1 MNLTRL
7 ETSNKRICQFYSANP
22 SIHFEAVNLLFV
34 DLFEKLLTDM
44 DKTMTQT
51 VHSQLL
57 SGLSELHSSM
67 SSLNQSMNH
76 MQTDMTVTMLSRFSE
91 LKSDYIKETRSIIV
105 SNNIDNITPFIEQ
118 NNSILIERTNRLI
131 QELVPHQSKEI
142 QSLLQTFRTSM
153 AEDTSNL
160 LRELTPQSIQDFL
173 SQFEMKSNLLLQN
186 MQQPIF
192 SFITASEDRI
202 SNHIGALKES
212 SLIAQ
217 QNQSKI
223 VSELTELV
231 GRFRSDQVSQQMIDR
246 HLVQTLTR
254 LFHTADISTSQQN
267 PGQVLLK
274 RQRKT
279 PILIEH
285 RESEDNI
292 PMEDISPFLASVEE
306 HHSHGIFL
314 SQKSGIA
321 SKKNFQIEL
330 HNQFII
336 VFIHHG
342 EYSSSKIEAAV
353 DIIDGLAMRLKQ
365 IHPNSKEDCAIP
377 KEVLDSINNEYQI
390 FLSQK
395 NAVVEVFKESQKKV
409 LSQID
414 EFRFPCLDKFL
425 ATKYSAPIQKPGL
438 KCDLCKSF
446 CGNNLKALAAH
457 KRGCIRKKSA
467 NITNVLTPVH
477 DENVVNV
484 NTRPVGPIRVSF

>member
-1 MNLTRL
+1 MSVSSLQ
-7 ETSNKRICQFYSANP
+7 TSNKRICQFYSANP
-22 SIHFEAVNLLFV
+22 SINFEAVNILFV
-34 DLFEKLLTDM
+34 DLFERLLTDM

-57 SGLSELHSSM
+57 TGLSELTKTVNH
-67 SSLNQSMNH
+67 NQTNF
-76 MQTDMTVTMLSRFSE
+76 VANMLTRFVE
-91 LKSDYIKETRSIIV
+91 LKAEYVKETKSIIV
-105 SNNIDNITPFIEQ
+105 SNNIDTITPFIEQ
-118 NNSILIERTNRLI
+118 NNSAMMENTQRLI
-131 QELVPHQSKEI
+131 QELVPGLSKEMNG
-142 QSLLQTFRTSM
+142 LLQSFRSSM
-153 AEDTSNL
+153 NEDTSSL
-160 LRELTPQSIQDFL
+160 LKELTPKNMTDFL
-173 SQFEMKSNLLLQN
+173 SQFEQKSTLLMQN

-192 SFITASEDRI
+192 SFISASEDRI
-202 SNHIGALKES
+202 NNNIVTLKES
-212 SLIAQ
+212 SLVTQ
-217 QNQSKI
+217 QTQGKI
-223 VSELTELV
+223 VSELSALV
-231 GRFRSDQVSQQMIDR
+231 DRFQMTHVSQQVIDR
-246 HLVQTLTR
+246 HLVQLLTR
-254 LFHTADISTSQQN
+254 LFHTADITVM
-267 PGQVLLK
+267 PHHVGQVLLK

-285 RESEDNI
+285 REHEDNI

-306 HHSHGIFL
+306 HHSHGIFM

-342 EYSSSKIEAAV
+342 EYAPAKIEAAV

-365 IHPNSKEDCAIP
+365 IYPNAKEDCAIP
-377 KEVLDSINNEYQI
+377 KEALDSINNEYQI

-395 NAVVEVFKESQKKV
+395 ISVIEVFKESQKKV

-425 ATKYSAPIQKPGL
+425 STKYSTPIQKPGL

-457 KRGCIRKKSA
+457 KRGCIRKQSA
-467 NITNVLTPVH
+467 TITNSIKPVIQVQ
-477 DENVVNV
+477 DENTVN
-484 NTRPVGPIRVSF
+484 NRALGPIRVSF